1 MSSRGSV
8 SPRSIGGAKFG
19 GEKLEGGIASEALC
33 DTSAGGGAEDTAAS
47 PIGKVSLRSD
57 DVLASV

>member
-1 MSSRGSV
+1 M